1 MDNKLYNDFK
11 LFARDNK
18 VSSSLLDDYT
28 SKTTKNIRNGY
39 IEPSI
44 LEERQLNVTQIGIFS
59 RLLMDRILF
68 MGTDIDDTVSNI
80 VVSQLLFLDSVDK
93 TGISM
98 YINSGGGSVYSG
110 FAIYDVMQQ
119 VDSEVSTVCV
129 GCAASMASILLSGGE
144 KGKRLA
150 TPHSRIMI
158 HQPLGG
164 IQGQASDIEITAKE
178 ILKVK
183 NELYE
188 TLSLHTGKSI
198 EEITKDADRDF
209 WMTANEAVEYGI
221 IDEVINKKH
230 LRNDTF

>member
-1 MDNKLYNDFK
+1 MSDKLYNDFK

-39 IEPSI
+39 IEPTI

-110 FAIYDVMQQ
+110 LAIYDVMQQ

-129 GCAASMASILLSGGE
+129 GCAASMASILLAGGE

-178 ILKVK
+178 ILKIK
-183 NELYE
+183 DELYE

-198 EEITKDADRDF
+198 EDITKDADRDF

-221 IDEVINKKH
+221 IDEVIRKNIKK
-230 LRNDTF
+230 

>member
-1 MDNKLYNDFK
+1 MSDKLYNDFR

-18 VSSSLLDDYT
+18 VSGSLLDDYA

-44 LEERQLNVTQIGIFS
+44 LEERQLNVTQLGIFS

-110 FAIYDVMQQ
+110 YAIYDVMQQ

-183 NELYE
+183 GELYE

-221 IDEVINKKH
+221 IDEVIRKK
-230 LRNDTF
+230 